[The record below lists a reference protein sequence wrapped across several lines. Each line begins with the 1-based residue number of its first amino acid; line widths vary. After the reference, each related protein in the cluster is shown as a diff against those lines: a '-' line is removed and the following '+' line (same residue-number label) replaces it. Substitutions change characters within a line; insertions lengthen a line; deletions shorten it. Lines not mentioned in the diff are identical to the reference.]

1 MEIEKFAENLILEAR
16 NKGASD
22 VHLLP
27 ELTHYFLF
35 FRISGEMQKHSLVES
50 KEANRLIS
58 YFKYLS
64 GMDVGERRK
73 PQSGSVQLA
82 LKESKQALRF
92 STISNFRSQES
103 LVIRLLNKM
112 HTGSLKYTTF
122 FQNEVIKMNELVRF
136 KSGLI
141 LFSGPVGSGKTT
153 TMYQLIKDYH
163 SERSQQVITVEDP
176 VEIEE
181 TSFLQT
187 EVNEKAGIYYETLLK
202 SSLRHHPDTMIIG
215 EIRDEETAKMVI
227 RGALTGHLI
236 IATIHAKNAVG
247 VLSRLLELGVTID
260 QLRQTLLGIIFQ
272 KLVPKRCFFCEEE
285 TLAVCSHF
293 KGYGKRAVIY
303 EVLTKNELQSCLS
316 TESILNNQQT
326 DTPRSFN
333 RLLRKAY
340 AYGYITTTTFQKYQI
355 P

>member
-1 MEIEKFAENLILEAR
+1 
-16 NKGASD
+16 
-22 VHLLP
+22 
-27 ELTHYFLF
+27 
-35 FRISGEMQKHSLVES
+35 
-50 KEANRLIS
+50 
-58 YFKYLS
+58 
-64 GMDVGERRK
+64 
-73 PQSGSVQLA
+73 
-82 LKESKQALRF
+82 
-92 STISNFRSQES
+92 
-103 LVIRLLNKM
+103 
-112 HTGSLKYTTF
+112 
-122 FQNEVIKMNELVRF
+122 
-136 KSGLI
+136 
-141 LFSGPVGSGKTT
+141 
-153 TMYQLIKDYH
+153 
-163 SERSQQVITVEDP
+163 
-176 VEIEE
+176 
-181 TSFLQT
+181 
-187 EVNEKAGIYYETLLK
+187 
-202 SSLRHHPDTMIIG
+202 MIIG

-340 AYGYITTTTFQKYQI
+340 AYGYITTTTFQKI
-355 P
+355 SNTLRKRPILFKRHF